1 MTWNAWLFEAK
12 SIQEY
17 LFASGRLR
25 DIIGGSEL
33 VESLTGEL
41 LDDVLEAAQVGEA
54 ITFSRRAGGAIYALS
69 EREEA
74 IHRLRDLCSLAVQ
87 QHAPGLRFESAT
99 GKGDTPLAAFDEAR
113 RELQGPGGRLR
124 PQRPATPPV
133 AARSRRTGGAAVHW
147 DRKDGPVDAA
157 TKARKAHADAARAGL
172 VDRVRPAGVDIG
184 WRNWPLDMETDFP
197 FQGENRTVA
206 LIHADGNGFGQL
218 LRNARRAADAE
229 PERFP
234 ELFRRLS
241 EAISGTTESA
251 VQTAVN
257 EVLLPEQDSA
267 GMLPARP
274 IVVGGDDIT
283 FLVRADLALPFLRRF
298 TEAFEAAS
306 RQALADLAQAGITGE
321 DLPQTLTVGAG
332 CVFMRASQPFSM
344 AHELV
349 EDLTDHA
356 KRAGKAAE
364 PVVSTVAFHRVT
376 TALAG
381 DYDAVLER
389 ELTDT
394 WAGVGYRQ
402 TLGAYAISEAANRR
416 LPELDDLIA
425 LQGVMEEPAM
435 ANGAARELLTLIG
448 LAPGQARMRYQ
459 RWRRVAREDHDQRP
473 LLNGFDACMERLL
486 EGFDPESADLPFGP
500 GEVERATPLG
510 DVLALK
516 AVGSRCGRAGQGL
529 ETSREETA

>member
-25 DIIGGSEL
+25 DIVGGSEL

-41 LDDVLEAAQVGEA
+41 LDDILEVAQAQEV

-69 EREEA
+69 EDPGS
-74 IHRLRDLCSLAVQ
+74 LRRFSDLWLLAVQ
-87 QHAPGLRFESAT
+87 QHAPGLRFET
-99 GKGDTPLAAFDEAR
+99 GRGEGATPLQAFDAAR
-113 RELQGPGGRLR
+113 KVVQGCGGRLR
-124 PQRPATPPV
+124 PHRPATPPV

-157 TKARKAHADAARAGL
+157 TKARKRHADAARAGL
-172 VDRVRPAGVDIG
+172 VDRVCPAGAEIG
-184 WRNWPLDMETDFP
+184 WRNWPLDMETQFP
-197 FQGENRTVA
+197 FRGEDRTVA

-218 LRNARRAADAE
+218 LRSARRAAEAE

-234 ELFRRLS
+234 ELFRMLS
-241 EAISGTTESA
+241 GAISDTTEKA
-251 VQTAVN
+251 VQTAVG

-283 FLVRADLALPFLRRF
+283 FIVRADLALPFLRRF
-298 TEAFEAAS
+298 TDAFEAAS
-306 RQALADLAQAGITGE
+306 RKALADLAQAGINVE
-321 DLPQTLTVGAG
+321 DLPPALTVGAG

-344 AHELV
+344 AHDLA
-349 EDLTDHA
+349 EDLIDHA

-381 DYDAVLER
+381 DYDAVLDR

-394 WAGVGYRQ
+394 WEGVHYRQ
-402 TLGAYAISEAANRR
+402 TLGAYAIREAGGRQ
-416 LPELDDLIA
+416 LPELDDLVA

-435 ANGAARELLTLIG
+435 ASGAARELLTLIG
-448 LAPGQARMRYQ
+448 LAPGQARTRYQ
-459 RWRRVAREDHDQRP
+459 RWRRVARGDHDQRR

-486 EGFDPESADLPFGP
+486 KGFAPDSADLPFGP
-500 GEVERATPLG
+500 GETERRSPLG
-510 DVLALK
+510 DVLALE

-529 ETSREETA
+529 ETSGEETA